1 MLSDELARLGKLRAD
16 GVLSDDEFNTAKSAV
31 INGAATPAIELV
43 HAHVV
48 PDVSAQPMAG
58 ALSIDVQPMASGA
71 GEEADAPPITRP
83 SDVEMVETP
92 TGVVIERKRA
102 KPSIPPSNL
111 VVGSVMGCVFSWVCC
126 LAPVIVLIVLSSVMM
141 PSIVVYM
148 WVIFILMCCFFPLWI
163 VPVVFCVLVPVSIG
177 RAVVIEK
184 NKNNP
189 LVAIELN
196 TKTDELMS
204 LTRGAN
210 KVQVIKAS
218 NVVQFYV
225 DEKIMASSFKYSVSS
240 GGKASTVRKYR
251 PMRQYTTTK
260 VNYKLFAL
268 LKDGTSIAFVTPCT
282 FGYGKWLER
291 ELEERLGIA
300 DERVEGEAT
309 VSRPAKTTTD
319 DGVFVNGVQVSTDKH
334 ALGMMPIFT

>member
-1 MLSDELARLGKLRAD
+1 M
-16 GVLSDDEFNTAKSAV
+16 
-31 INGAATPAIELV
+31 
-43 HAHVV
+43 
-48 PDVSAQPMAG
+48 
-58 ALSIDVQPMASGA
+58 
-71 GEEADAPPITRP
+71 
-83 SDVEMVETP
+83 
-92 TGVVIERKRA
+92 
-102 KPSIPPSNL
+102 
-111 VVGSVMGCVFSWVCC
+111 CC
-126 LAPVIVLIVLSSVMM
+126 LAPVIVLIVLSSVLM

-148 WVIFILMCCFFPLWI
+148 WVFFILMCCFIPLWI
-163 VPVVFCVLVPVSIG
+163 VPVGFCVLVPVSIG

-189 LVAIELN
+189 REEIELN
-196 TKTDELMS
+196 TKTDELT

-218 NVVQFYV
+218 NVEQFYV

-240 GGKASTVRKYR
+240 RDNHIPRKYR
-251 PMRQYTTTK
+251 PKRQYTTTK
-260 VNYKLFAL
+260 VSYKLFAL

-309 VSRPAKTTTD
+309 VSRAAKTTTD

-334 ALGMMPIFT
+334 AQGMMPIFT